1 MASVMTFSKDEM
13 ETLVLYDYLTDT
25 YTIESNVRKHITTIM
40 KRYSNVEIM
49 TVNEDGTPTSVRV
62 SNVKDAITFRTVK
75 WHARMNFKAFNLGL
89 NASWRYYDT
98 VLDKL
103 CTLALWY
110 KIEPFILINM
120 YTRYHCCIYY

>member
-1 MASVMTFSKDEM
+1 MQMVIDMANVMTFSRDEM

-40 KRYSNVEIM
+40 KRYSNVEVM

-75 WHARMNFKAFNLGL
+75 
-89 NASWRYYDT
+89 
-98 VLDKL
+98 
-103 CTLALWY
+103 
-110 KIEPFILINM
+110 
-120 YTRYHCCIYY
+120 